1 MLCVRG
7 YIERECFVRSLLA
20 FNVVLSLQLP
30 LQLYYLV
37 FKVVLLSQFWSR
49 VEVVL
54 ISSYYSVVERTTDM
68 GIAQAS
74 LCLRVLEKGGGL
86 GGVRLSERTLTC

>member
-7 YIERECFVRSLLA
+7 YIERECFVRFLLA

-30 LQLYYLV
+30 QQLYYLLIV
-37 FKVVLLSQFWSR
+37 LKVVLLSQFWSR

-54 ISSYYSVVERTTDM
+54 ISSYSVVEPTTDM
-68 GIAQAS
+68 GIPQAS
-74 LCLRVLEKGGGL
+74 LCLRVLEKGRGL
-86 GGVRLSERTLTC
+86 GV